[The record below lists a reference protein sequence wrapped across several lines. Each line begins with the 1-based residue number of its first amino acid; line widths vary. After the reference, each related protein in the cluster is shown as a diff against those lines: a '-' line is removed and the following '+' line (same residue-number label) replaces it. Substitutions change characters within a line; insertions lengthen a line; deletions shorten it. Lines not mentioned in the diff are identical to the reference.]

1 MKGSSMSCLLIV
13 LAALI
18 NGTSGVEADSL
29 LALAEL
35 QESEAMY
42 MAADSLYLQACTEY
56 TLDGDRDMA
65 DLCRNSS
72 YRMNRLVVEYPFDR
86 EEADSIF
93 SLRCPW
99 LTAAERNAYFESGKV
114 DCMEFDGSV
123 HYFENC
129 ITNVLYRDLDLMHE
143 YGRRHSS
150 GDIFYDALEDIIF
163 RLPGGGYPHQ
173 AWQPEINPLSFIVD
187 GSMTIPR
194 EELPETGVL
203 YLWIPVPI
211 QSSDQADPRVLS
223 VAPAEYVAY
232 PATMDRELGTIY
244 MEIPLDSLE
253 GDLTCSVSTI
263 HTHFERR
270 CIVDHAMIGSYDTE
284 DIEYRK
290 YTGQNPNIEITP
302 EITSLAAGI
311 VGSEENPY
319 LQARMLYYYIVE
331 NIPYSFVPHVS
342 IAARGIPESAYCHE
356 YGYGD
361 CGMQSMYFC
370 ALCRSLGIP
379 ARACGGFQLVPGTA
393 GAHFWAEFMI
403 PGYGWIPVDVTVAE
417 TADWSWCLTDT
428 AIQDFKDYF
437 FGNLDPYRMVVQ
449 KDVSVPLSPAPP
461 EPVAFSTAIQF
472 PAAVCVESM
481 VDVSFITAAYWRF
494 SVTPVQR

>member
-1 MKGSSMSCLLIV
+1 MSVLLIV
-13 LAALI
+13 LAALGS
-18 NGTSGVEADSL
+18 GTSAEGADSL
-29 LALAEL
+29 LALAEFE
-35 QESEAMY
+35 ESEAMY
-42 MAADSLYLQACTEY
+42 TAADSLYLLAFTEY
-56 TLDGDRDMA
+56 TVVGDLGMA

-72 YRMNRLVVEYPFDR
+72 YRMNRITVEYPLDR
-86 EEADSIF
+86 EQADSLF
-93 SLRCPW
+93 SFRCPW
-99 LTAAERNAYFESGKV
+99 LTDAERNFYFESDMV

-123 HYFENC
+123 YYFESC
-129 ITNVLYRDLDLMHE
+129 IPNILYRDLHLMHE
-143 YGRRHSS
+143 LGRRRNS
-150 GDIFYDALEDIIF
+150 GDIFFDALEDIIF
-163 RLPGGGYPHQ
+163 RLPGSGYPHR
-173 AWQPEINPLSFIVD
+173 AWQPEINPLTFMVD

-194 EELPETGVL
+194 EELPESGVL

-223 VAPAEYVAY
+223 VVPAEYVDY
-232 PATMDRELGTIY
+232 PPTMDRELGTIY

-270 CIVDHAMIGSYDTE
+270 CIVDPEKVGSYDTE
-284 DIEYRK
+284 DIEYIK
-290 YTGQNPNIEITP
+290 YTGQNPNIEVTP
-302 EITSLAAGI
+302 SIRALADGI

-379 ARACGGFQLVPGTA
+379 ARACGGFQLVPGA
-393 GAHFWAEFMI
+393 EGAHFWAEFMI

-417 TADWSWCLTDT
+417 TADWSWCLSDSEM
-428 AIQDFKDYF
+428 QVFKDYF

-449 KDVSVPLSPAPP
+449 KDVSVPLSPLPV
-461 EPVAFSTAIQF
+461 EPVAFATAIQF

-481 VDVSFITAAYWRF
+481 VDVSFITARYWRF